1 MGRPTSAPTEEN
13 RMDRESALIV
23 LEPKYCEL
31 CGGLWLRPAG
41 SPGDCCPHCRTLE
54 TELALA
60 RRVREEARP
69 A

>member
-1 MGRPTSAPTEEN
+1 MV
-13 RMDRESALIV
+13 REPALIT

-41 SPGDCCPHCRTLE
+41 SPGDCCPRCRALE
-54 TELALA
+54 ADLALA
-60 RRVREEARP
+60 RRLREQARY

>member
-1 MGRPTSAPTEEN
+1 MEN
-13 RMDRESALIV
+13 DRCFII

-31 CGGLWLRPAG
+31 CGGLWLRAAG
-41 SPGDCCPHCRTLE
+41 DACDCCPHCRVLE
-54 TELALA
+54 AELAVA

>member
-1 MGRPTSAPTEEN
+1 
-13 RMDRESALIV
+13 MDPDSDLIV

-41 SPGDCCPHCRTLE
+41 SSGDCCPDCHALE
-54 TELALA
+54 SELALVRRA
-60 RRVREEARP
+60 RGGESLTHPEREEARP

>member
-1 MGRPTSAPTEEN
+1 MPDQAN
-13 RMDRESALIV
+13 VIL

-41 SPGDCCPHCRTLE
+41 AGSDCCPHCRALDA
-54 TELALA
+54 ELALA
-60 RRVREEARP
+60 RRAREEARP